1 MKKLISMLILFAML
15 LTMVACG
22 AESSTQATTEATVD
36 AATEET
42 TPAATLPGIGNNP
55 AGMTIEDMYGH
66 INQLEPIDGVY
77 KIWSAVGVQNM
88 ADHPDAEFEFLCHI
102 DMGGVVVRPIGTEEK
117 PFTGII
123 RGSDMN
129 ISNFTVQGG
138 DEECFGFVG
147 VNQGQIRNL
156 ILSDVTFLPG
166 ENAKYMGGFA
176 GKNESTILRS
186 TINTSTMTV
195 DKAQED
201 AVCGGAVGLN
211 TAALTNSKVTVDIAY
226 NATGSATIGGIAG
239 IAKGGEVTRIETGGK
254 LEIIGSN
261 KTVGLFT
268 GISEDLVITDSAFLG
283 AANEVDGVLFT
294 NFTGNPDDDE
304 MVVVTGA
311 VMRDNSREELPAN
324 VRALRDKVV
333 QAMYDMGTVE
343 WKVKQDLNY
352 YDRVW
357 STTYTFKGIPYNHNS
372 GSYAQA
378 RYLIGEDGYLIDE
391 VYDWATRDSWDMYF
405 GSDCSSS
412 VQQAWWTVSNSS
424 DTFVVRWMLP
434 QTGQGTL
441 PVGPYDWTIPVDLSA
456 LNTGVFIE
464 GNDEQV
470 LYESYAAMRAGD
482 GYGYGKQPVSGG
494 HTRMAAEDPVVVRD
508 QYGKIDP
515 QRSYV
520 ISHEQGHYTRDDVAG
535 TYSTWRISYKYTF
548 ANLYYD
554 YAVPYTI
561 EELVTG
567 EMEPVEAYV
576 EGAIEGYAGL
586 YSGIVHANYNLD
598 SVTIH
603 ITDADGN
610 VVLNHILWPDVQK
623 SKEYGNYYF
632 SGRVLNEKYDLANVA
647 ILLANT
653 TFEKGETYHYTIT
666 ANLSTFDNIQVHE
679 GSFVFGQ

>member
-22 AESSTQATTEATVD
+22 AESSTQVTTEATVD

-42 TPAATLPGIGNNP
+42 VPAETTQGIGNKP
-55 AGMTIEDMYGH
+55 AGITLEEMYGH

-129 ISNFTVQGG
+129 VSNFTVQGG

-156 ILSDVTFLPG
+156 ILSDVTFIPG
-166 ENAKYMGGFA
+166 ENAKYIGGFA
-176 GKNESTILRS
+176 GKNEATILRS
-186 TINTSTMTV
+186 TINTSTMVV
-195 DKAQED
+195 DKAPEG

-211 TAALTNSKVTVDIAY
+211 TAALTNSKVAVDIAY

-239 IAKGGEVTRIETGGK
+239 IAKGGEVTRVETGGK
-254 LEIIGSN
+254 LEISGTN

-283 AANEVDGVLFT
+283 AANTVDGVLFT

-311 VMRDNSREELPAN
+311 VMRDNSREEVPAN
-324 VRALRDKVV
+324 IRALRDKVV
-333 QAMYDMGTVE
+333 KAMYDMGTIE

-378 RYLIGEDGYLIDE
+378 RYIIGEDGYLIDE
-391 VYDWATRDSWDMYF
+391 VYDWGTRDCWDMYF
-405 GSDCSSS
+405 GSDCSSA
-412 VQQAWWTVSNSS
+412 VQQAWWTVSNST
-424 DTFVVRWMLP
+424 DTFVVRYMH
-434 QTGQGTL
+434 QQENQGGL
-441 PVGPYDWTIPVDLSA
+441 AVGIYDWTPAMPTDDPSTEPVILA
-456 LNTGVFIE
+456 
-464 GNDEQV
+464 NDEQV
-470 LYESYAAMRAGD
+470 MYESYACLLAGD
-482 GYGYGKQPVSGG
+482 AVAYSNPRGG
-494 HTRMAAEDPVVVRD
+494 HTRLIAEDAVVVRD
-508 QYGKIDP
+508 QNGLIDP

-520 ISHEQGHYTRDDVAG
+520 ISHEQGNAVRNDVEG
-535 TYSTWRISYKYTF
+535 TYSSWNIGRKQTF

-554 YAVPYTI
+554 WALPVTCK
-561 EELVTG
+561 ELLTG
-567 EMEPVEAYV
+567 EVDPVEAYL

-586 YSGIVHANYNLD
+586 ISGTVHANYNLD
-598 SVTIH
+598 SVTIY

-610 VVLNHILWPDVQK
+610 VVLDHILWPDVQK
-623 SKEYGNYYF
+623 SQEYGNYYF
-632 SGRVLNEKYDLANVA
+632 SGRVLNEKYDLSNVA

-653 TFEKGETYHYTIT
+653 TFEKGQTYHYTIT
-666 ANLSTFDNIQVHE
+666 ANLSTFDSIQVHKS
-679 GSFVFGQ
+679 SFVFGQ